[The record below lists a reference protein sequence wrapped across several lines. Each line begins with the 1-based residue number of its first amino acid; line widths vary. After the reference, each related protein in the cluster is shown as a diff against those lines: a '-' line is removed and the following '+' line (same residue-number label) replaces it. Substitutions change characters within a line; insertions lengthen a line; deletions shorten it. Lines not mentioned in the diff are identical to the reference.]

1 MEISKTADQALL
13 VLLDLAGSTGR
24 TPSDIARSLD
34 LNRTVVHRLLATL
47 EGRGFVRR
55 SSEPAAFVLGPAL
68 LELAE
73 HTETNLRRIADQA
86 MRELARTVG
95 ETVLLF
101 APNRRYSPPHADL
114 VAQVLGDHHVVRVKY
129 DSGHA
134 VPLSLSAGGR
144 AILAFTAP
152 EGTRAAAAATPDAT
166 ELERELA
173 RIRTTRIAFS
183 EAELLPGVCAIA
195 TPVLDE
201 HDLAVA
207 SLVIAAPN
215 TRRETIRGMSEDL
228 LHGAAEIAATLRE
241 ASTFDSRAPMDNHP
255 ALAD

>member
-1 MEISKTADQALL
+1 
-13 VLLDLAGSTGR
+13 
-24 TPSDIARSLD
+24 
-34 LNRTVVHRLLATL
+34 
-47 EGRGFVRR
+47 
-55 SSEPAAFVLGPAL
+55 
-68 LELAE
+68 
-73 HTETNLRRIADQA
+73 
-86 MRELARTVG
+86 
-95 ETVLLF
+95 VLLF

-114 VAQVLGDHHVVRVKY
+114 VAQVLGHHHVVRVKY

-228 LHGAAEIAATLRE
+228 LHGAAEIAAALRE